1 MNLKQKYREHIQN
14 TGVHMKYKTWLENQ
28 IVQLMQILSSAVKY
42 EEDARRLMEH
52 VGHDTGLGDTSIKK
66 VTWLLWQKNYL
77 KSWRIKND
85 RKRKND

>member
-52 VGHDTGLGDTSIKK
+52 VGHDTGLGETSIKK
-66 VTWLLWQKNYL
+66 VTWVIVAEKLLKEL
-77 KSWRIKND
+77 EDKK
-85 RKRKND
+85 